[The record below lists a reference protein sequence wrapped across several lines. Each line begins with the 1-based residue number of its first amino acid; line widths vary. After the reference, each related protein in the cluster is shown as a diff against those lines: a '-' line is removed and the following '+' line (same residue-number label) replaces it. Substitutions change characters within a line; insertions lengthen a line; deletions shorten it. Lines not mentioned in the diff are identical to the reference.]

1 MSLLFNGENIKK
13 FRKWL
18 QLLSLS
24 VSQSSPDAYPFLSR
38 RGTIISKPKVNW
50 LLQEKTIKNLGADT
64 PSRKRTNV
72 RYNLTQLT
80 NVNPHSMRDNKRT
93 ILKK

>member
-18 QLLSLS
+18 QLLLM
-24 VSQSSPDAYPFLSR
+24 
-38 RGTIISKPKVNW
+38 G
-50 LLQEKTIKNLGADT
+50 KTIKNLGADT

-80 NVNPHSMRDNKRT
+80 NVNPNSIWDNKQNTYGKR
-93 ILKK
+93 ISIMS